1 MYPPLYIH
9 AARWINV
16 CSCCGTYAVRCVCVS
31 HDVWQLYIKAAK
43 RCIVACI
50 GTVVLFETSGD
61 FGSFGGNIT
70 ATLHPDFL
78 FAK

>member
-1 MYPPLYIH
+1 MC
-9 AARWINV
+9 AF
-16 CSCCGTYAVRCVCVS
+16 VS

-43 RCIVACI
+43 RLGIVACI

-61 FGSFGGNIT
+61 FDSFMGYFT
-70 ATLHPDFL
+70 ATLHPDLL

>member
-1 MYPPLYIH
+1 MC
-9 AARWINV
+9 AF
-16 CSCCGTYAVRCVCVS
+16 VS

-43 RCIVACI
+43 RLGIVACI

-70 ATLHPDFL
+70 ATLHPDLL